1 MTLFD
6 TSVVID
12 ARDTDSPWHDWARQ
26 QIADANDD
34 DAAAVNTVV
43 VTEAAVRVIDREHF
57 PSQLEK
63 MGLKLLPLPISV
75 AAPAAKAYAKYLE
88 RLKAEGKQAVSR
100 IPLGDFLIG
109 AHAEAEGLKLV
120 TRDPDRVRTYFPTVK
135 LVVPKEG

>member
-12 ARDTDSPWHDWARQ
+12 ARDADSPWHHWAKQ

-34 DAAAVNTVV
+34 DAAAVNTIVV
-43 VTEAAVRVIDREHF
+43 AEAAVRVVDRGHF
-57 PSQLEK
+57 PSHLEK

-75 AAPAAKAYAKYLE
+75 AAGAAKAYARYLE
-88 RLKAEGKQAVSR
+88 RLKDEGKTPASR

-109 AHAEAEGLKLV
+109 AHAEAEGMKLV
-120 TRDPDRVRTYFPTVK
+120 TRDPDRVQTYFPSVT
-135 LVVPKEG
+135 LIVPKR

>member
-12 ARDTDSPWHDWARQ
+12 ARDADSPWHDWARQ

-34 DAAAVNTVV
+34 DAAAVNTIV
-43 VTEAAVRVIDREHF
+43 VTEASVRVIDREHF
-57 PSQLEK
+57 LSHLEK
-63 MGLKLLPLPISV
+63 MGLKLLPLPICV
-75 AAPAAKAYAKYLE
+75 AAPAAKAYARYLE
-88 RLKAEGKQAVSR
+88 RLKNEGKQPASR

-120 TRDPDRVRTYFPTVK
+120 TRDPDRVKTYFPAVK
-135 LVVPKEG
+135 LIVPKT

>member
-1 MTLFD
+1 VTLFD

-12 ARDTDSPWHDWARQ
+12 ARDADSPWHEWARR

-34 DAAAVNTVV
+34 DAAAVNSIVV
-43 VTEAAVRVIDREHF
+43 AEAAVRVIDREHF
-57 PSQLEK
+57 TTHLEK

-75 AAPAAKAYAKYLE
+75 AAPAAKAYARYLE
-88 RLKAEGKQAVSR
+88 RLKGEGKTPVSR

-109 AHAEAEGLKLV
+109 AQAEAEGMELV

-135 LVVPKEG
+135 LIVPKS

>member
-12 ARDTDSPWHDWARQ
+12 ARDAESPWHRWARQ

-34 DAAAVNTVV
+34 DAAAVNTIVV
-43 VTEAAVRVIDREHF
+43 AEAAVRVIDREHF
-57 PSQLEK
+57 PSHLEK

-75 AAPAAKAYAKYLE
+75 AAPAAQAYAKYLD
-88 RLKAEGKQAVSR
+88 RMKAEGKSAASR
-100 IPLGDFLIG
+100 IPLGDFFIG

-120 TRDPDRVRTYFPTVK
+120 TRDPDRVKKYFPSVK
-135 LVVPKEG
+135 LIVPKN